1 LNLAKE
7 TSKNSIGNANL
18 LPFARKKSRI
28 MPEEIKINFKDLK
41 GYAMEFENIYDYF
54 ERDPENFESQNSF
67 NFVKNGN
74 IEKKSFGT
82 RKSLIHPFS
91 PNKKNSF
98 VSYGN
103 DSFKKGLPNN
113 LNATSLDNDYANLK
127 SNNEDEND
135 YFLKSRTN
143 SILRI
148 LENNI
153 EKKLSSDFSE
163 K

>member
-1 LNLAKE
+1 
-7 TSKNSIGNANL
+7 
-18 LPFARKKSRI
+18 

-67 NFVKNGN
+67 NF
-74 IEKKSFGT
+74 EKKSFGT

-91 PNKKNSF
+91 PNKKNSL
-98 VSYGN
+98 VSSGN
-103 DSFKKGLPNN
+103 DSFRKGSTNV

-127 SNNEDEND
+127 SNNKDEID

-153 EKKLSSDFSE
+153 ENKLSSDFSE